1 MFKVLIFGDIV
12 GKTGRQ
18 AVAKILPGLKKQF
31 HPNLII
37 ANVENLAHGTGAT
50 PKTLTL
56 LEEAGVKV
64 FTGGDHIFAK
74 PDVTKIFDREDSPLI
89 RPANL
94 SIPLGQGEKMLTVAQ
109 KRVLVINLLGRVF
122 LGDKLSE
129 QGIAITNPFTVV
141 DEIIKK
147 YEKQKP
153 QIVIVDFHTEATSE
167 QVAMGYHLDGR
178 ASVLFGTHTHIP
190 TADAQILDKG
200 LGYITDVGM
209 SGAKDTVLGVDKK
222 IILNRFL
229 EGEKL
234 SFDWPELKEATVNA
248 LYVEISEKSGQAKK
262 IKLIQKTI
270 KI

>member
-18 AVAKILPGLKKQF
+18 AVAKILPKLKKQF
-31 HPNLII
+31 HPHLII
-37 ANVENLAHGTGAT
+37 ANVENLAHGTGVT
-50 PKTLTL
+50 PKTLAI
-56 LEEAGVKV
+56 LEEAGVQV

-74 PDVTKIFDREDSPLI
+74 PDAAKIFEREDSPLI
-89 RPANL
+89 HPANM
-94 SIPLGQGEKMLTVAQ
+94 SVPLGQGEKMLTVAK
-109 KRVLVINLLGRVF
+109 KRVLVVNLLGRVF
-122 LGDKLSE
+122 LGEKLNE
-129 QGIAITNPFTVV
+129 KGIAISNPFKTF
-141 DEIIKK
+141 DETLKK
-147 YEKQKP
+147 YQDQKP

-190 TADAQILDKG
+190 TADAQILDEG

-209 SGAKDTVLGVDKK
+209 SGAKNTVLGVDKN
-222 IILNRFL
+222 IILKRFL
-229 EGEKL
+229 EDAKE
-234 SFDWPELKEATVNA
+234 SFDWPELSEAVVNA
-248 LYVEISEKSGQAKK
+248 LYVEISEKTGRAKK